1 MSIICYLFTNDGVK
15 MEYEEK
21 IVRIQNG
28 IKGET
33 WMDWKVLILP
43 KMFQCKSVIIRF
55 ESKKKRNQISLR
67 LIDFLRQNP
76 FQS

>member
-1 MSIICYLFTNDGVK
+1 MSIICYLFTKDGVK

-43 KMFQCKSVIIRF
+43 KMFQCKSV
-55 ESKKKRNQISLR
+55 QISLR